1 MGRAW
6 FQVQGLE
13 GSGEL
18 IIKSSDRANTTF
30 LPLVAVTLH
39 VRGIVITQEGE

>member
-18 IIKSSDRANTTF
+18 IKSSDRANTTF
-30 LPLVAVTLH
+30 LALVAVTLH
-39 VRGIVITQEGE
+39 LRGIVITQERE